1 MPTAAGPWAR
11 LLALNADLLL
21 NSLDGLTDQATAPVI
36 AGGNTIAFLVAHLVD
51 SRHFIARLLG
61 AAIENP
67 VAQALAGAKSLPE
80 VRELPPLPA
89 LRAAW
94 VEVSRHLD
102 SGSRDDRPRA
112 ARCALRAA
120 FSRRRRHPRRSARV
134 PGPARQLSPGP
145 DRDAPP
151 PARVAGDELSAG
163 GDGGRGQGGA
173 DGERVM
179 LEPRRRVPGSSLHS
193 PVHDISVSR

>member
-21 NSLDGLTDQATAPVI
+21 NSLDGLTADQATAPVI

-102 SGSRDDRPRA
+102 RVLATIDR
-112 ARCALRAA
+112 ARL
-120 FSRRRRHPRRSARV
+120 
-134 PGPARQLSPGP
+134 
-145 DRDAPP
+145 DAPCEQRFP
-151 PARVAGDELSAG
+151 G
-163 GDGGRGQGGA
+163 GDGTLEGALAFLVQHDSYHLGQIAMLRRQHGLPAMSYRRGAMAAEGRA
-173 DGERVM
+173 APM
-179 LEPRRRVPGSSLHS
+179 GSE
-193 PVHDISVSR
+193 

>member
-21 NSLDGLTDQATAPVI
+21 NSLDGLAVDQATAPVV

-67 VAQALAGAKSLPE
+67 VAQALTGAKSLAE
-80 VRELPPLPA
+80 VRDLPPLPA
-89 LRAAW
+89 LRGAW

-102 SGSRDDRPRA
+102 QVLATIDRTR
-112 ARCALRAA
+112 LD
-120 FSRRRRHPRRSARV
+120 
-134 PGPARQLSPGP
+134 GPCEQRFP
-145 DRDAPP
+145 
-151 PARVAGDELSAG
+151 G
-163 GDGGRGQGGA
+163 GDGTLEGALAFLVQHDSYHLGQIAMLRRQHGLPAMSYRRGAMAAEGRVV
-173 DGERVM
+173 RM
-179 LEPRRRVPGSSLHS
+179 GSE
-193 PVHDISVSR
+193 